1 MCEVLE
7 PLAVFAGIAL
17 VLKIITDSILRNKLV
32 NRGQVDEN
40 IKYLF
45 TQSGFRKKSDIK
57 WGLVLVGIGL
67 AIMIY
72 QFTEITSEAVIGL
85 MFLFAGIAFLAS
97 YFLNNSSDNK

>member
-1 MCEVLE
+1 MCDVLQ

-17 VLKIITDSILRNKLV
+17 VLKVITDSILRNKLV

-45 TQSGFRKKSDIK
+45 TQSGLRKKSDVK

-72 QFTEITSEAVIGL
+72 QFSSISDEAVFGL
-85 MFLFAGIAFLAS
+85 MFLFAGLAFLAS
-97 YFLNNSSDNK
+97 YFIGNNPDSK